1 MENEFPKCVY
11 LGNDINNAYRVV
23 MNEEEAALA
32 AEEGFGV
39 DPEPKAG
46 KKAK

>member
-1 MENEFPKCVY
+1 MEEFPKCVY
-11 LGNDINNAYRVV
+11 LGNDILAVYLVV

-32 AEEGFGV
+32 AEDGFGV
-39 DPEPKAG
+39 DAEPKTG

>member
-1 MENEFPKCVY
+1 MEEFPKCVY
-11 LGNDINNAYRVV
+11 LGNDILAAYRVV

-32 AEEGFGV
+32 AEDGFGV
-39 DPEPKAG
+39 DAEKPAG